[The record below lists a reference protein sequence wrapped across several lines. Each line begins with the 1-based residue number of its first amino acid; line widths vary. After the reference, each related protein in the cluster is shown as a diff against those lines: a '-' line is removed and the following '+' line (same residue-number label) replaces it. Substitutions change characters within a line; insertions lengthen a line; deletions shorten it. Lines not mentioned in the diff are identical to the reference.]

1 MQLLFFAGHV
11 IFVSITTV
19 GCFLRLTPDIDVLY
33 KGTVTVIQ
41 MQYALWLP
49 ISFWGR
55 GNGVVVV
62 IVWLLDLQLPMQS
75 VHLMTNVVS
84 ANPTQVRCTQ

>member
-1 MQLLFFAGHV
+1 LFFAGHV

-19 GCFLRLTPDIDVLY
+19 GCLLRLTPDIDVLY

-62 IVWLLDLQLPMQS
+62 IVWLLDNFFQKK
-75 VHLMTNVVS
+75 HLILS
-84 ANPTQVRCTQ
+84 AILLKINCRNSSKS